1 MNDEQERDALFSQIV
16 RLKDIELQYIELQA
30 DQQKARDLTIK
41 RYEDDETLLSMLF
54 DSKLFIAISQRMLDD
69 CQDLIHEEIYKFK
82 KYGIEELLP
91 GIQEIVST
99 QVDDRLED
107 RVGDFIGN
115 LEFETRII

>member
-1 MNDEQERDALFSQIV
+1 MNDEQEIV
-16 RLKDIELQYIELQA
+16 RLKDIEEKYIELQA

-91 GIQEIVST
+91 EIQEIVNSE
-99 QVDDRLED
+99 VDNQLED
-107 RVGDFIGN
+107 RIKDVIDN

>member
-1 MNDEQERDALFSQIV
+1 MNDEQERDALFSEIV

-91 GIQEIVST
+91 GIQEIVDT
-99 QVDDRLED
+99 EVDNQLED
-107 RVGDFIGN
+107 RIKDFIGN